1 MTYDLIVVGGG
12 AAGFFAAIETASKNP
27 KQKIIILEKST
38 KLLSK
43 VRISGGGRCNVTHHT
58 FEPSPL
64 SKHYPRGQKEFK
76 QLFRV
81 FQASDTVTWFEQRGV
96 ELVTEEDGRMF
107 PISDSSQTII
117 DCFMKEAEK
126 SGIEI
131 LTSSEVS
138 SAEKVNDAFLV
149 QCRNGKKY
157 SSRKLLIAMG
167 GHPQADAY
175 HWIKSLGHTI
185 ISPIPSLFTFNDPT
199 KEFADLMGVAVQDAE
214 VKIAAT
220 KLSSRGPVLITH
232 WGLSGPAI
240 IRLSAW
246 AARYLHEVQYQFV
259 ALVNW
264 TGDQTEESARNL
276 LKEKNRLEG
285 AKKVYSHPMFHLPQ
299 RLWEKLCVKAEVPE
313 QMLWAGVPAKLLNR
327 LVEFLVRCPF
337 QIRGKTTFKEEF
349 VTCGGVDLKEIE
361 LTTMESKKM
370 PGLFFAG
377 EVLNVDGETGGF
389 NFQSAWTTAYIA
401 AHALT
406 NSEKI
411 V

>member
-12 AAGFFAAIETASKNP
+12 AAGFFAAIETASQKT

-58 FEPSPL
+58 FEPSLL
-64 SKHYPRGQKEFK
+64 SKHYPRGQKE
-76 QLFRV
+76 
-81 FQASDTVTWFEQRGV
+81 
-96 ELVTEEDGRMF
+96 GRMF

-117 DCFMKEAEK
+117 DCFMNEAEK
-126 SGIEI
+126 AGIEI

-138 SAEKVNDAFLV
+138 SAEKVNDTFSV

-167 GHPQADAY
+167 GHPQPDAY
-175 HWIKSLGHTI
+175 RWIKSLGHTVI
-185 ISPIPSLFTFNDPT
+185 PPIPSLFTFNDPT

-220 KLSSRGPVLITH
+220 KFSSRGPVLITH
-232 WGLSGPAI
+232 WGLSGPAV
-240 IRLSAW
+240 IRLSSW
-246 AARYLHEVQYQFV
+246 AAQYLHEAHYEFV
-259 ALVNW
+259 ALINW
-264 TGDQTEESARNL
+264 TGDQTEESVRTL
-276 LKEKNRLEG
+276 LKEKNRFEG
-285 AKKVYSHPMFHLPQ
+285 GKKVYSHPTFHLPQ
-299 RLWEKLCVKAEVPE
+299 RLWEKLCAKAEVPE

-349 VTCGGVDLKEIE
+349 VTCGGVDLKEID

-370 PGLFFAG
+370 PGLYFAG

-389 NFQSAWTTAYIA
+389 NFQSAWTTAYMA
-401 AHALT
+401 ARAIGLPY
-406 NSEKI
+406 S
-411 V
+411 